1 MAFEVKKMG
10 KLADMLEERAYDWVF
25 QDVQETY
32 GVDSLEDL
40 TEDMIEEM
48 QDYLNG
54 EEWIEGYVVMV
65 LQTIIDG
72 WEGESQ
78 DG

>member
-1 MAFEVKKMG
+1 MTFEVKKMG
-10 KLADMLEERAYDWVF
+10 KLADMLEERAYDWVL
-25 QDVQETY
+25 QDVQEAF

-40 TEDMIEEM
+40 TEDMIDEI
-48 QDYLNG
+48 QDFLNG

-72 WEGESQ
+72 WEGVPK
-78 DG
+78 

>member
-32 GVDSLEDL
+32 GVDNLEDL
-40 TEDMIEEM
+40 TEGMVDEI
-48 QDYLNG
+48 QDYLDG

-72 WEGESQ
+72 WEGDTDE
-78 DG
+78 

>member
-1 MAFEVKKMG
+1 MAFEVKKMD

>member
-1 MAFEVKKMG
+1 MTFEVKKMG

-25 QDVQETY
+25 QDVQETF
-32 GVDSLEDL
+32 GVDSLVWL
-40 TEDMIEEM
+40 TEDMIDEI

-72 WEGESQ
+72 WEGDTDE
-78 DG
+78 

>member
-10 KLADMLEERAYDWVF
+10 KLADMLEERAYDWVL
-25 QDVQETY
+25 QDVQEAF

-40 TEDMIEEM
+40 TEDMIDEI
-48 QDYLNG
+48 QDFLNG

-72 WEGESQ
+72 WEGVPK
-78 DG
+78 

>member
-1 MAFEVKKMG
+1 VE
-10 KLADMLEERAYDWVF
+10 
-25 QDVQETY
+25 
-32 GVDSLEDL
+32 SLEDL
-40 TEDMIEEM
+40 TEDMIEEI
-48 QDYLNG
+48 QDVLNG
-54 EEWIEGYVVMV
+54 EEWIEGYVVMG

>member
-10 KLADMLEERAYDWVF
+10 KLADMLEERAYDWVL
-25 QDVQETY
+25 QDVQEAF

-72 WEGESQ
+72 WEGVPK
-78 DG
+78 

>member
-10 KLADMLEERAYDWVF
+10 KLADMLEERAYDWVL
-25 QDVQETY
+25 QDVQEAF

>member
-10 KLADMLEERAYDWVF
+10 KLADMLEEQAYDWVF
-25 QDVQETY
+25 QDVQETF

-40 TEDMIEEM
+40 TEDMIDEI
-48 QDYLNG
+48 QDFLNG

-72 WEGESQ
+72 WEGVPK
-78 DG
+78 

>member
-1 MAFEVKKMG
+1 
-10 KLADMLEERAYDWVF
+10 MLEERAYDWVF

-54 EEWIEGYVVMV
+54 EEWIEGYVMMV
-65 LQTIIDG
+65 LQRIIDD

>member
-1 MAFEVKKMG
+1 
-10 KLADMLEERAYDWVF
+10 
-25 QDVQETY
+25 
-32 GVDSLEDL
+32 
-40 TEDMIEEM
+40 MIEEM

-54 EEWIEGYVVMV
+54 EEWIEGYVMMV
-65 LQTIIDG
+65 LQRIIDD

>member
-32 GVDSLEDL
+32 GVDNLEDL
-40 TEDMIEEM
+40 TEGMVDEI
-48 QDYLNG
+48 QDYLDG

-72 WEGESQ
+72 WEGDTNE
-78 DG
+78 